1 MRRLDGKVA
10 LISGTADGQGRA
22 AALRFAAEGALVV
35 GGDLLHEQ
43 ALGTQRLIAREG
55 GTALTPGPLDV
66 TDEQSVSSW
75 VHEAVDAFG
84 GIDTVCAG
92 ADRFGPVNS
101 RPCKD
106 FAFTMRAEL
115 DPVWLTVR
123 SAWPHLR
130 RSRGCILTIG
140 STAGLTGSLTNRTT
154 AHSASRSA
162 AVPSNPEHLCA
173 KQETFSTPSAHHTG
187 ATTLVSYCAPQA
199 KTAPHDHHL
208 PVTAS
213 ARKNSRSP
221 HSLPPA

>member
-10 LISGTADGQGRA
+10 LISGTASGQGRA

-43 ALGTQRLIAREG
+43 ALETQQLIAREG
-55 GTALTPGPLDV
+55 GTVLTPGPLNV

-84 GIDTVCAG
+84 GIDIIYAG

-123 SAWPHLR
+123 SAWPRLHSHHRLHRRTHRLAHQPDNRALR
-130 RSRGCILTIG
+130 LPGRRH
-140 STAGLTGSLTNRTT
+140 RT
-154 AHSASRSA
+154 
-162 AVPSNPEHLCA
+162 
-173 KQETFSTPSAHHTG
+173 
-187 ATTLVSYCAPQA
+187 
-199 KTAPHDHHL
+199 D
-208 PVTAS
+208 
-213 ARKNSRSP
+213 
-221 HSLPPA
+221 PPTRR